1 MPHYRSIRDEIY
13 TERQI
18 FNAIRL
24 ITYSKNMIIKS
35 SMLPKCWRTRTY
47 RLLNNDVRHLNHYVN
62 VLHLTVLKW
71 RKTISTNAHFPFSLQ
86 KLR

>member
-1 MPHYRSIRDEIY
+1 MRLTEPLQALTENYFNKMKEKKMPHYRSIRDEIY

-35 SMLPKCWRTRTY
+35 SMLPKC
-47 RLLNNDVRHLNHYVN
+47 
-62 VLHLTVLKW
+62 
-71 RKTISTNAHFPFSLQ
+71 
-86 KLR
+86 